1 MTSLSSEKCVACRH
15 NSRRVSK
22 IEIEQLKSQIPEWNL
37 LDDNDI
43 LKLNRTFKFQNYGA
57 AAKFTWNVAMI
68 SEEEGHHPQIILEWG
83 NVRIAWWTHLIKGL
97 HRNDFLM
104 AAKTDK
110 ILAQISENCGIIPM

>member
-1 MTSLSSEKCVACRH
+1 MTSLSSEKCVACRQ
-15 NSRRVSK
+15 NSRRVSQ

-68 SEEEGHHPQIILEWG
+68 SEEEVHHPQIILEWG
-83 NVRIAWWTHLIKGL
+83 HVRIAWWTHTIKGL
-97 HRNDFLM
+97 HRTIFSWLQRLM
-104 AAKTDK
+104 KSLPNLVKIAA
-110 ILAQISENCGIIPM
+110 